1 MVHNCSN
8 FEWSLFFLAINPT
21 IEVIDLSKG
30 AGTRFHTT
38 ELVWNMCQ
46 ISWKLYVK
54 SKKDNSQ
61 FLADFHVRATCQDWR
76 SLFSYIGFLKKKK
89 SSSFSLFFCCSTR
102 KTIIAVWFENYLKK
116 FYMFT
121 RMFVPSKCCKDT
133 NCLHN
138 AYSLSWW
145 NNLIDDS
152 MVPI

>member
-89 SSSFSLFFCCSTR
+89 ILFLFTVFLLLYSKNNYCSVIW
-102 KTIIAVWFENYLKK
+102 KLSEEV
-116 FYMFT
+116 
-121 RMFVPSKCCKDT
+121 
-133 NCLHN
+133 LHV
-138 AYSLSWW
+138 YW
-145 NNLIDDS
+145 NVRAQKML
-152 MVPI
+152 

>member
-61 FLADFHVRATCQDWR
+61 FLAAFHVRATCQDWR
-76 SLFSYIGFLKKKK
+76 SLFSYIGFLKKKI
-89 SSSFSLFFCCSTR
+89 LFFFTVFLLLYSKNNYCSVIW
-102 KTIIAVWFENYLKK
+102 KISEEV
-116 FYMFT
+116 
-121 RMFVPSKCCKDT
+121 
-133 NCLHN
+133 LHV
-138 AYSLSWW
+138 YW
-145 NNLIDDS
+145 NVRAQKML
-152 MVPI
+152 

>member
-89 SSSFSLFFCCSTR
+89 ILFLFTVFLLLYSKNNYCSVIW
-102 KTIIAVWFENYLKK
+102 KLSEEV
-116 FYMFT
+116 
-121 RMFVPSKCCKDT
+121 
-133 NCLHN
+133 LHV
-138 AYSLSWW
+138 YW
-145 NNLIDDS
+145 NVRVQKML
-152 MVPI
+152 

>member
-61 FLADFHVRATCQDWR
+61 FLAAFHVRATCQDWR
-76 SLFSYIGFLKKKK
+76 SLFSYIGFLKKKI
-89 SSSFSLFFCCSTR
+89 LFFFTVFLLLYSKNNYCSVIW
-102 KTIIAVWFENYLKK
+102 KLSEEV
-116 FYMFT
+116 
-121 RMFVPSKCCKDT
+121 
-133 NCLHN
+133 LHV
-138 AYSLSWW
+138 YW
-145 NNLIDDS
+145 NVRAQKML
-152 MVPI
+152 

>member
-76 SLFSYIGFLKKKK
+76 SLFSYIGFLKKKI
-89 SSSFSLFFCCSTR
+89 LFFFTVFLLLYSKNNYCSVIW
-102 KTIIAVWFENYLKK
+102 KLSEEV
-116 FYMFT
+116 
-121 RMFVPSKCCKDT
+121 
-133 NCLHN
+133 LHV
-138 AYSLSWW
+138 YW
-145 NNLIDDS
+145 NVRAQKML
-152 MVPI
+152 

>member
-61 FLADFHVRATCQDWR
+61 FLAAFHVRATCQDWR
-76 SLFSYIGFLKKKK
+76 SLFSYIGFLKKKNPLLFHCFFVALLEK
-89 SSSFSLFFCCSTR
+89 QLLQCDLKIIWRSSTCLLECSCPENAVKILIVSTVHIHYPDE
-102 KTIIAVWFENYLKK
+102 TI
-116 FYMFT
+116 
-121 RMFVPSKCCKDT
+121 
-133 NCLHN
+133 
-138 AYSLSWW
+138 
-145 NNLIDDS
+145 
-152 MVPI
+152 

>member
-8 FEWSLFFLAINPT
+8 FEWSLFFLAINST

-61 FLADFHVRATCQDWR
+61 FLAAFHVRATCQDWR
-76 SLFSYIGFLKKKK
+76 RLFSYIGFLKKKI
-89 SSSFSLFFCCSTR
+89 LFLFTVFLLLYSKNNYCSVIW
-102 KTIIAVWFENYLKK
+102 KLSEEV
-116 FYMFT
+116 
-121 RMFVPSKCCKDT
+121 
-133 NCLHN
+133 LHV
-138 AYSLSWW
+138 YW
-145 NNLIDDS
+145 NVRAQKML
-152 MVPI
+152 

>member
-61 FLADFHVRATCQDWR
+61 FLAAFHVRATCQDWW
-76 SLFSYIGFLKKKK
+76 SLFSYIGFLKKKI
-89 SSSFSLFFCCSTR
+89 LFFFTVFLLLYSKNNYCSVIW
-102 KTIIAVWFENYLKK
+102 KLSEEV
-116 FYMFT
+116 
-121 RMFVPSKCCKDT
+121 
-133 NCLHN
+133 LHV
-138 AYSLSWW
+138 YW
-145 NNLIDDS
+145 NVRAQKML
-152 MVPI
+152 

>member
-89 SSSFSLFFCCSTR
+89 ILFLFTIFLLLYSKNNYCSVIW
-102 KTIIAVWFENYLKK
+102 KLSEEV
-116 FYMFT
+116 
-121 RMFVPSKCCKDT
+121 
-133 NCLHN
+133 LHV
-138 AYSLSWW
+138 YW
-145 NNLIDDS
+145 NVRAQKML
-152 MVPI
+152 

>member
-61 FLADFHVRATCQDWR
+61 FLAAFHVRATCQDWR
-76 SLFSYIGFLKKKK
+76 SLFSYIGFLKKKI
-89 SSSFSLFFCCSTR
+89 LFFFTVFLLLYSKNNYCSVIW
-102 KTIIAVWFENYLKK
+102 KLSEEV
-116 FYMFT
+116 
-121 RMFVPSKCCKDT
+121 
-133 NCLHN
+133 LHV
-138 AYSLSWW
+138 YW
-145 NNLIDDS
+145 NVLAQK
-152 MVPI
+152 ML

>member
-61 FLADFHVRATCQDWR
+61 FLAAFHVRATCQDWR
-76 SLFSYIGFLKKKK
+76 SLFSYIGFLKKKI
-89 SSSFSLFFCCSTR
+89 LFFFTVFLLLYSKNNYCSVIWKLSEEVLHVYWNVR
-102 KTIIAVWFENYLKK
+102 ELK
-116 FYMFT
+116 M
-121 RMFVPSKCCKDT
+121 
-133 NCLHN
+133 L
-138 AYSLSWW
+138 
-145 NNLIDDS
+145 
-152 MVPI
+152 

>member
-61 FLADFHVRATCQDWR
+61 FLAAFHVRATCQDWR
-76 SLFSYIGFLKKKK
+76 SLFSYIGFLKKKI
-89 SSSFSLFFCCSTR
+89 LFFFTVFLLLYSKNNYCSEIW
-102 KTIIAVWFENYLKK
+102 KLSEEV
-116 FYMFT
+116 
-121 RMFVPSKCCKDT
+121 
-133 NCLHN
+133 LHV
-138 AYSLSWW
+138 YW
-145 NNLIDDS
+145 NVRAQKML
-152 MVPI
+152 

>member
-46 ISWKLYVK
+46 ISWKLCVK

-61 FLADFHVRATCQDWR
+61 FLAAFHVRATCQDWR
-76 SLFSYIGFLKKKK
+76 SLFSYIGFLKKKI
-89 SSSFSLFFCCSTR
+89 LFFFTVFLLLYSKNNYCSVIW
-102 KTIIAVWFENYLKK
+102 KLSEEV
-116 FYMFT
+116 
-121 RMFVPSKCCKDT
+121 
-133 NCLHN
+133 LHV
-138 AYSLSWW
+138 YW
-145 NNLIDDS
+145 NVRAQKML
-152 MVPI
+152 